1 MKYFIIWLLIIV
13 LSSCSESQ
21 IKFTLI
27 ANKKPV
33 LDILPKDIEFYDT
46 SQVRGYIQIH
56 EIRLKNNFYKDSV
69 MILECPLNLICEINA
84 KEYFRADHFYLSRS
98 EPSHSVTFHF
108 DPSCENKWRFNETE
122 GAGAPRGYKMKVF
135 TNNECNSI
143 ELFHRRNRIKNNW
156 SDFIKYSQYFRE
168 YIKKNRLAHE
178 LLGDPYYINALKESG
193 VKIK

>member
-1 MKYFIIWLLIIV
+1 MKEKLFIIGLMIFI
-13 LSSCSESQ
+13 LSSCVESQ

-27 ANKKPV
+27 SNEKLV
-33 LDILPKDIEFYDT
+33 LDILPKDIDFYDT
-46 SQVRGYIQIH
+46 IQERSGIQIH

-69 MILECPLNLICEINA
+69 LVLECPLEVRCEING
-84 KEYFRADHFYLSRS
+84 KEYFKADHFYRLRS

-108 DPSCENKWRFNETE
+108 DPTCENKWRFNETD
-122 GAGAPRGYKMKVF
+122 AAFRGDTILIY

-143 ELFHRRNRIKNNW
+143 ELFHRHNDIEENW
-156 SDFIKYSQYFRE
+156 NDYFEYSQYFRE

-178 LLGDPYYINALKESG
+178 ILGDPYYINALKESG

>member
-1 MKYFIIWLLIIV
+1 MKYFIIGLLILM
-13 LSSCSESQ
+13 LSSCAESQ
-21 IKFTLI
+21 IKFTLM
-27 ANKKPV
+27 ANEKPV

-46 SQVRGYIQIH
+46 SEFIGYIQIH

-69 MILECPLNLICEINA
+69 LVLECPLEVRCEING
-84 KEYFRADHFYLSRS
+84 KEYFKADHFYRLRS

-108 DPSCENKWRFNETE
+108 DPTCENKWRFNETD
-122 GAGAPRGYKMKVF
+122 AAFRGDTILIY

-143 ELFHRRNRIKNNW
+143 ELFHRRNRIENNR
-156 SDFIKYSQYFRE
+156 SDFIEYSKYFRE